1 MTQKI
6 PCTLEAA
13 ESIVKKL
20 IDDNVFF
27 DAIVTS
33 EDLLAVAA
41 QRAALKNG
49 KIVPIIG
56 CNNSILAECSTPALT
71 SLDNR
76 LENLCTTAVHTVT
89 QLMSEKS
96 FTVPSKTVFSAQLAE
111 RESFVFSNK
120 K

>member
-6 PCTLEAA
+6 PRTLEAA
-13 ESIVKKL
+13 GNIVKKL
-20 IDDNVFF
+20 IDDDVFF

-49 KIVPIIG
+49 KVVPVIG
-56 CNNSILAECSTPALT
+56 CNNSILTECSTPTLT

-76 LENLCTTAVHTVT
+76 LENICTTAVNNVT

-96 FTVPSKTVFSAQLAE
+96 SPAPSKTVFPAQLVE
-111 RESFVFSNK
+111 RESFVFSDK